1 MEKNILK
8 YNVKVLAFGD
18 NVVDKYENEKIMYP
32 GGNSLNFSV
41 YSKMLNVEKVAYMG
55 YFGDDLEAE
64 HVINTLSYLGVE
76 TIKCKQLH
84 GENGCAKVNIQN
96 GDRIFLGSNEG
107 GIRKSN
113 PYILD
118 RFDLEYI
125 KQFDLVHS
133 GNYSFTEK
141 ELKKIKELGV
151 PISFDFSDDSND
163 EYYRQNAKNVTF
175 AFCSFN
181 GTDKEV
187 EEHLKK
193 ISNYGPKIVC
203 ATRGEKGC
211 VLYDRKNFYTQ
222 KAILL
227 DNVKDTMGAGDSLI
241 TAFLINY
248 ISNKKNN
255 LIEEENIKIS
265 LKRAVEFAANTCML
279 DGSFGFGKK
288 Y

>member
-64 HVINTLSYLGVE
+64 HVINTLSYLGIE

-84 GENGCAKVNIQN
+84 GENGCAKVNIKN

-141 ELKKIKELGV
+141 ELEKIKKLGV
-151 PISFDFSDDSND
+151 PISFDFSDDSSE

-175 AFCSFN
+175 AFCSFD

-203 ATRGEKGC
+203 ASRGEKGC

-265 LKRAVEFAANTCML
+265 LKKAGEFAANTCML